1 MIIAESQELEQQG
14 FQFNYNAAQ
23 FHSIGK
29 IYVDFY
35 FVHFLYFSLL
45 ATGTRYSIKRLL
57 LTASLNLLK
66 KIIIVLYV
74 LRESK
79 SSIRFY
85 C

>member
-35 FVHFLYFSLL
+35 YFAHFLYFSLL

-66 KIIIVLYV
+66 QKSFYSLYFMCDENQN
-74 LRESK
+74 LL
-79 SSIRFY
+79 
-85 C
+85 

>member
-79 SSIRFY
+79 SSI
-85 C
+85 